1 MIAPAGSGTIHGVVA
16 EFEHQEGLLAA
27 LRGLRYAGL
36 TELEVYSPVRVE
48 GVDEILGRSG
58 SRLPAV
64 IFIAGAAGAVG
75 GFFLQYYGM
84 VIGYPLNV
92 GGRPLNS
99 WPAFGTTTFELC
111 VLLAILVGVGALLAA
126 CRLPRP
132 YDPVFEAPGI
142 ERASQDRF
150 LLKIGAGDPRFDRET
165 LPALLAN
172 YQPLSIAEIPA

>member
-1 MIAPAGSGTIHGVVA
+1 MNPPVENGTIHGIVA
-16 EFEHQEGLLAA
+16 EFEHEKGLLDA

-36 TELEVYSPVRVE
+36 TELEIYSPTRVD
-48 GVDEILGRSG
+48 GADEILGRSG
-58 SRLPAV
+58 SWLPAV
-64 IFIAGAAGAVG
+64 IFAAGLAGAVG

-84 VIGYPLNV
+84 VIGYPLNI

-111 VLLAILVGVGALLAA
+111 VLLAILVGIGALLVA

-150 LLKIGAGDPRFDRET
+150 LLKVAADDPRFDRET
-165 LPALLAN
+165 LPTLLAS
-172 YQPLSIAEIPA
+172 YHPLRVAEIPA